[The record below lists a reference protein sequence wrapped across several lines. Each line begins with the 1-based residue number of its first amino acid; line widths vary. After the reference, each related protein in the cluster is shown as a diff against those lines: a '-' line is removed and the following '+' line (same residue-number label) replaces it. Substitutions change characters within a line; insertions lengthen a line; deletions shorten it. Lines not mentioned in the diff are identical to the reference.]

1 MQRPSSK
8 EMEGGLLVFAKREIE
23 FDTGVEMEFQ
33 QLEMF
38 AALVEEGTVTRAANR
53 VFRTAPAVSIALRKL
68 EEEVGTTL
76 FDRSG
81 RTEQQLTPAGRLL
94 YTYAVR
100 MLETRKAA
108 TLSIKNLISGG
119 GERLRLGTHE
129 SVSLYVFPSLLRQ
142 FHEAHTTVTPE
153 IVCGPSDRILT
164 ALRGRTIDLAVIA
177 DVLDDPG
184 LDRQLI
190 MRDELVL
197 VTSPKHRLALEKSV
211 AVRDLANEFLLVQ
224 GTRSKLRARIVQA
237 LKENDTPY
245 RIGAENIAIEG
256 IKRMVAS
263 DVGIGFVPHMCVREE
278 TARGELVAL
287 RVEDIP
293 SQWDLWL
300 VRNKDQH
307 LSVAAH
313 DFIKMCMGLR
323 QSEQDAAPKVN
334 KREVL
339 RFRPGKVMHC

>member
-1 MQRPSSK
+1 
-8 EMEGGLLVFAKREIE
+8 
-23 FDTGVEMEFQ
+23 MEFQ

-38 AALVEEGTVTRAANR
+38 AALVEEGTVSRAANR

-68 EEEVGTTL
+68 EEEVGATL
-76 FDRSG
+76 FDRST
-81 RTEQQLTPAGRLL
+81 RSNQQLTPAGRLL
-94 YTYAVR
+94 YAYAVR
-100 MLETRKAA
+100 ILETRKAA
-108 TLSIKNLISGG
+108 TLSIKNLINGSG
-119 GERLRLGTHE
+119 ETLRLGTHE
-129 SVSLYVFPSLLRQ
+129 SVSLYLFPSLLRH
-142 FHEAHTTVTPE
+142 FHEAHTTVTTE

-164 ALRGRTIDLAVIA
+164 ALRGHAIDLAVIA
-177 DVLDDPG
+177 DVLEDQG
-184 LDRQLI
+184 LERHLI

-197 VTSPKHRLALEKSV
+197 VTSPKHRLALAKSV

-224 GTRSKLRARIVQA
+224 GPRSKLRARIVQA

-263 DVGIGFVPHMCVREE
+263 DAGIGFVPLMCVREE

-300 VRNKDQH
+300 VRSKDQQ

-313 DFIKMCMGLR
+313 DLIRLCLGLR
-323 QSEQDAAPKVN
+323 QTLEPALLRKQCSLKVN